1 LRIMEDQGSL
11 NIRVRWRLVKWE
23 GEPPK
28 EGEQKEPLEVIEGGD
43 DIPIRVIKS
52 EDATDERR

>member
-1 LRIMEDQGSL
+1 MEDQGSL

-43 DIPIRVIKS
+43 DIQTRVIKS
-52 EDATDERR
+52 KDATDERR